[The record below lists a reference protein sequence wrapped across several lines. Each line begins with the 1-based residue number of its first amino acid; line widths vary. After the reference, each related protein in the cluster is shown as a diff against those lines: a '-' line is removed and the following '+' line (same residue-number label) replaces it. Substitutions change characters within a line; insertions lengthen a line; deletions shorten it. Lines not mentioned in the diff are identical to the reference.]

1 MTTPPGPPAPALP
14 APSPDVTIGLLLMVA
29 AVLIA
34 PFIDIFSKLAT
45 ETTSPMEITAVRF
58 FFQMVFML
66 PIFVWRRTLPRFSR
80 TNTRYHVARG
90 GLIALSMVCYVTA
103 LSVMSVADAVAIF
116 FIEPIILTILSSIF
130 LKETIGWR
138 RYSACAVGFCGALLI
153 IQPSFEQVGFI
164 ALLPAV
170 SALCVAIFAILT
182 RKLAHREDPWSMQI
196 ETGFWGLV
204 ISAAAIALFGRSMPS
219 IFAPS
224 LPDPASM
231 VWMTSVGLA
240 AAISGIFGV
249 YAYRSAP
256 ASTLAPLQYL
266 EIVTTTI
273 FGWLVFRD
281 FPDPIKWLG
290 IAIIIGS
297 GLFIIWRERRFTSK
311 PVSENATLAP

>member
-1 MTTPPGPPAPALP
+1 
-14 APSPDVTIGLLLMVA
+14 
-29 AVLIA
+29 
-34 PFIDIFSKLAT
+34 
-45 ETTSPMEITAVRF
+45 
-58 FFQMVFML
+58 
-66 PIFVWRRTLPRFSR
+66 
-80 TNTRYHVARG
+80 
-90 GLIALSMVCYVTA
+90 
-103 LSVMSVADAVAIF
+103 
-116 FIEPIILTILSSIF
+116 
-130 LKETIGWR
+130 
-138 RYSACAVGFCGALLI
+138 
-153 IQPSFEQVGFI
+153 
-164 ALLPAV
+164 
-170 SALCVAIFAILT
+170 
-182 RKLAHREDPWSMQI
+182 
-196 ETGFWGLV
+196 
-204 ISAAAIALFGRSMPS
+204 
-219 IFAPS
+219 
-224 LPDPASM
+224 M

>member
-1 MTTPPGPPAPALP
+1 MTTPQGRPAPALP
-14 APSPDVTIGLLLMVA
+14 APSADVTVGLLLMVT

-45 ETTSPMEITAVRF
+45 ETTSPMQITAVRF

-66 PIFVWRRTLPRFSR
+66 PIFVWRRTVPRFSR
-80 TNTRYHVARG
+80 TNTHFHVARG
-90 GLIALSMVCYVTA
+90 GLIALSVVCYVTA

-116 FIEPIILTILSSIF
+116 FIEPIILTVLSSIF

-138 RYSACAVGFCGALLI
+138 RYTACAVGFGGSLLI

-170 SALCVAIFAILT
+170 SALCVAVFAILT

-196 ETGFWGLV
+196 ETGFWGML
-204 ISAAAIALFGRSMPS
+204 ISLAAIGLFGWSAPA
-219 IFAPS
+219 IFAAS
-224 LPDPASM
+224 LPDVTSM
-231 VWMTSVGLA
+231 AWMTCVGLA
-240 AAISGIFGV
+240 AAISGIFSV
-249 YAYRSAP
+249 YAYRTAP

-311 PVSENATLAP
+311 PVSDNATLAP

>member
-1 MTTPPGPPAPALP
+1 MTTPPGQSAPALP
-14 APSPDVTIGLLLMVA
+14 APPPDVTIGLLLMVA

-58 FFQMVFML
+58 LLQMVFML
-66 PIFVWRRTLPRFSR
+66 PIFVWRRRLPRFSMA
-80 TNTRYHVARG
+80 NTGSHIARG

-103 LSVMSVADAVAIF
+103 LSVMSVADALAIF

-138 RYSACAVGFCGALLI
+138 RYSACAVGFGGALLI
-153 IQPSFEQVGFI
+153 IQPTFEQVGFI

-170 SALCVAIFAILT
+170 SALCVAVFAILT
-182 RKLAHREDPWSMQI
+182 RRLAHREDPWSMQI

-204 ISAAAIALFGRSMPS
+204 ISLAAIALFGQSLPTT
-219 IFAPS
+219 FAPS
-224 LPDPASM
+224 LPDFTSM
-231 VWMTSVGLA
+231 VWMTGVGLA
-240 AAISGIFGV
+240 AAVSGIFGV

-281 FPDPIKWLG
+281 FPDPLKWLG
-290 IAIIIGS
+290 IAIIVGS

>member
-1 MTTPPGPPAPALP
+1 MTTPPGQPAQAMP
-14 APSPDVTIGLLLMVA
+14 APSADVTVGLLLMVA

-58 FFQMVFML
+58 FFQIVFML
-66 PIFVWRRTLPRFSR
+66 PIFVWRRTWPRFSR
-80 TNTRYHVARG
+80 RNTIYHIARG
-90 GLIALSMVCYVTA
+90 SLISLSMVSYVAA
-103 LSVMSVADAVAIF
+103 LSVMEVADALAIF
-116 FIEPIILTILSSIF
+116 FVEPIILTVLSSIF

-138 RYSACAVGFCGALLI
+138 RYTACAVGFLGALLI
-153 IQPSFEQVGFI
+153 IQPTFEEVGYI
-164 ALLPAV
+164 ALLPVVTAF
-170 SALCVAIFAILT
+170 CIAIFAILT
-182 RKLAHREDPWSMQI
+182 RKLSHSEDPWSMQV
-196 ETGFWGLV
+196 ETGFWGLL
-204 ISAAAIALFGRSMPS
+204 ISIAAIVLFGRSGPAT
-219 IFAPS
+219 FAPS
-224 LPDPASM
+224 IPDSTTM
-231 VWMTSVGLA
+231 VWLFGVGLA

-281 FPDPIKWLG
+281 FPDPVKWLG

-297 GLFIIWRERRFTSK
+297 GLFIIWRERRFSSK

>member
-14 APSPDVTIGLLLMVA
+14 ASSPDVTIGLLLMVA

-66 PIFVWRRTLPRFSR
+66 PIFVWRQTLPRFSR

-116 FIEPIILTILSSIF
+116 FIEPIILTVLSSIF

-138 RYSACAVGFCGALLI
+138 RYTACAVGFCGALLI
-153 IQPSFEQVGFI
+153 IQPSFEEVGFI

-204 ISAAAIALFGRSMPS
+204 ISAAAIGLFGQSMPS

-224 LPDPASM
+224 LPDLTSM

>member
-14 APSPDVTIGLLLMVA
+14 ASSPDVTIGLLLMVA

-66 PIFVWRRTLPRFSR
+66 PIFVWRQTLPRFSR

-116 FIEPIILTILSSIF
+116 FIEPIILTVLSSIF

-138 RYSACAVGFCGALLI
+138 RYTACAVGFCGALLI

-204 ISAAAIALFGRSMPS
+204 ISAAAIALFGQSMPS

-224 LPDPASM
+224 LPDLTSM
-231 VWMTSVGLA
+231 MWMTSVGLA